1 MRRKAFTEINVV
13 PFIDIVLV
21 LLVIVLAT
29 ASFIKNKSIDID
41 VPTGKSKAVVEDKG
55 SIVSVDANGSYYFDK
70 QTQSFANIEVQISKL
85 NPKKDAITLQID
97 KKTSFD
103 KFFAII
109 DLLKQKKFKKVS
121 IIRE

>member
-29 ASFIKNKSIDID
+29 ASFIKNKSVEID
-41 VPTGKSKAVVEDKG
+41 VPSGKSKAVVEDKAH
-55 SIVSVDANGSYYFDK
+55 IVSIDANGSYYFDK
-70 QTQSFANIEVQISKL
+70 NAQSFANIEAQIAKL
-85 NPKKDAITLQID
+85 DAKKDTITLQID
-97 KKTSFD
+97 KKANFE
-103 KFFAII
+103 KFFAIV
-109 DLLKQKKFKKVS
+109 DFLKQKEFKKVN

>member
-29 ASFIKNKSIDID
+29 ASFIKNKSIEID
-41 VPTGKSKAVVEDKG
+41 VPSGKSKAITEDKAY
-55 SIVSVDANGSYYFDK
+55 ILSVDANGTYYFDK
-70 QTQSFANIEVQISKL
+70 NAQSFANIEAQIAKL
-85 NPKKDAITLQID
+85 NPKKDTLTLQID
-97 KKTSFD
+97 KKADFE
-103 KFFAII
+103 KFFAVI
-109 DLLKQKKFKKVS
+109 DSLKEKRFEKVN